1 MEQLRADLRRVQEE
15 FKNLK
20 SITTSFFKSLNSQQG
35 AQPRLHTTQPATGQL
50 RPRVLSTE
58 TLERSLL
65 DAYSHFEKR
74 LEEFDRKIGNALSSA
89 NTTPSTPSG
98 ADSPTS
104 NASPS
109 PDSASTSNTSLSAD
123 SPLVR
128 DASPRVDLSPSTD
141 TPAAREPHASAD
153 SPLIGNAPAG
163 TSSHPIRPSRTPLPS
178 APRPAQHPG
187 SRVGDGR
194 TDAPNG
200 LPDAPPDP
208 SPDPSPKGPGHDKAT
223 KLVSTLSLSDLGERL
238 ILELQTFI
246 QNDVFTSKLLVEDI
260 GLAPTALLNAVPPLD
275 TLGFDAQY
283 KTKHRLDEG
292 TWHLYMEPFEEL
304 QLPDFTKVAKPSE
317 EDAEQYLED
326 LCRTLPEEPVPYYIG
341 PLSGPVAEQLQSY
354 FPSGHEV
361 SELGDVP
368 GVSTLYAHIGEAASG
383 TAFHCED
390 ANLRS
395 YNLTLIG
402 WKIWILIKPHHTT
415 DFEDLVRRLTSCDD
429 TCDQFVRHTSFMVP
443 PSTLRA
449 ENIEFDVFCSG
460 PGEMVLT
467 QPRQY
472 HAVINRTA
480 SFAIATNF
488 VLPNEEPI
496 PKGLSLCHLDGLYH
510 LQHPMVRRLRHAKRK
525 HASQPEA
532 PSRKKRPRP
541 YRPLGVSIAE
551 ALLRE
556 TTSQNA
562 VLRFITVVRA
572 WRNVGDNIRGELLQI
587 GKYDESNQLKAL
599 DTLRTSCRE
608 NSQLFS
614 FLEILA
620 CVHLVRKLERRI
632 TVVAPE
638 AIDGLLDI
646 RGLPHIQRN
655 RRAVRNELTAYQ
667 KWDQLCGAPPAYTYE
682 GILCFMPPV
691 FKDYQEVTRT
701 QVQQLNKDDIA
712 LFCSMLQGVEY
723 AQRLY
728 EVGKAFQM
736 GIFGLAEFKERP
748 FEAQPYEVLSTLDL
762 ADLLRLL

>member
-1 MEQLRADLRRVQEE
+1 
-15 FKNLK
+15 
-20 SITTSFFKSLNSQQG
+20 
-35 AQPRLHTTQPATGQL
+35 
-50 RPRVLSTE
+50 
-58 TLERSLL
+58 
-65 DAYSHFEKR
+65 
-74 LEEFDRKIGNALSSA
+74 
-89 NTTPSTPSG
+89 
-98 ADSPTS
+98 
-104 NASPS
+104 
-109 PDSASTSNTSLSAD
+109 
-123 SPLVR
+123 
-128 DASPRVDLSPSTD
+128 
-141 TPAAREPHASAD
+141 
-153 SPLIGNAPAG
+153 
-163 TSSHPIRPSRTPLPS
+163 
-178 APRPAQHPG
+178 
-187 SRVGDGR
+187 
-194 TDAPNG
+194 
-200 LPDAPPDP
+200 
-208 SPDPSPKGPGHDKAT
+208 
-223 KLVSTLSLSDLGERL
+223 STLSLSDLGERL
-238 ILELQTFI
+238 IPELQTFI

-260 GLAPTALLNAVPPLD
+260 GLTPTALLNAVPPLD

-283 KTKHRLDEG
+283 ETKHQLDEG
-292 TWHLYMEPFEEL
+292 TWHLYMEPLEEL

-341 PLSGPVAEQLQSY
+341 PLSGSVAEQLQSC

-449 ENIEFDVFCSG
+449 ENIEFDVICSG

-488 VLPNEEPI
+488 VLPNEDPI
-496 PKGLSLCHLDGLYH
+496 PKRLSLCHLDGLYH

-525 HASQPEA
+525 HVSQPEA
-532 PSRKKRPRP
+532 PSRKKRPSP
-541 YRPLGVSIAE
+541 HRPLGTSIAQV
-551 ALLRE
+551 LLRE

-587 GKYDESNQLKAL
+587 GKCDESNQLKAL

-646 RGLPHIQRN
+646 RGLPHIQQN

-701 QVQQLNKDDIA
+701 QVQQLSKDDIA
-712 LFCSMLQGVEY
+712 LFRSMLQGVEY
-723 AQRLY
+723 AQRLC

-736 GIFGLAEFKERP
+736 GIFGSAEFKERP
-748 FEAQPYEVLSTLDL
+748 FEAQPYEELSTLDL
-762 ADLLRLL
+762 ADLLQLL